1 MGDLVARAKYLEE
14 RERKRERLGQSSDG
28 KLGGRQSFGLV
39 GGWEGNFEIEM
50 VARAGLPRGNCCS
63 GWPGGLPG
71 DEQEVF
77 EGGEQG
83 CEWSVRTA
91 GGAHAELDLFVE
103 APVAGVWRQVSGIY
117 DRNRRCPRGIVPVRR
132 EGSASGVPRAALRLF
147 MGVGGDRNKE
157 RPGTIYGG
165 NGKAWWNRY

>member
-28 KLGGRQSFGLV
+28 RLGGRQSFGLV

-83 CEWSVRTA
+83 CEWSVRTT

-103 APVAGVWRQVSGIY
+103 APVAGYGDKCQVFMTGTG
-117 DRNRRCPRGIVPVRR
+117 DVPV
-132 EGSASGVPRAALRLF
+132 E
-147 MGVGGDRNKE
+147 
-157 RPGTIYGG
+157 
-165 NGKAWWNRY
+165 